1 MPTIAGNQSDN
12 EEAGMILVTG
22 GTGSSGSEIV
32 EALAGKKVKFR
43 MLARNPGKVAVREE
57 GVEIVAGD
65 LAQPR
70 TLSEALKG
78 IDRVL
83 LLAPPVPNQVELE
96 SNVIDAARQAGVR
109 HIVNFSAMTA
119 DPKSASRFPRA
130 HGEVEQKIRSSG
142 LAWTFLRPTFF
153 MQNLLGLAAMVKGG
167 TIFQPAGTSK
177 ASFVDT
183 RDIAAVAVSALTE
196 PGHEG
201 KAYDITG
208 PEALSYDDVAGIFSR
223 VLGRTIKY
231 QDIPPAA
238 ARQAM
243 IGMAIP
249 EWNADGINELMDQMR
264 SGAYAIVSNA
274 VEQVGH
280 KKPTTLEQF
289 VRENAAAF

>member
-1 MPTIAGNQSDN
+1 M
-12 EEAGMILVTG
+12 EAGMILVTG

-32 EALAGKKVKFR
+32 EALASKGVKFR
-43 MLARNPGKVAVREE
+43 MLARNPAKVAVREQ

-70 TLSEALKG
+70 TLAEALKG

-96 SNVIDAARQAGVR
+96 SNVVDAAKNAAVR
-109 HIVNFSAMTA
+109 HVVKFSAMTA
-119 DPKSASRFPRA
+119 DPNSASRFPRA
-130 HGEVEQKIRSSG
+130 HGHVEQKIRASG
-142 LAWTFLRPTFF
+142 LPWTFLRPTFF
-153 MQNLLGLAAMVKGG
+153 MQNLLSMSGMIKGG

-177 ASFVDT
+177 AAFVDT

-196 PGHEG
+196 PGHEA

-208 PEALSYDDVAGIFSR
+208 PELLTYEDVAATFSR

-231 QDIPPAA
+231 QDIPPSA

-243 IGMAIP
+243 LGMGIP
-249 EWNADGINELMDQMR
+249 EWSADGINELMDQMR
-264 SGAYAIVSNA
+264 SGAYATVTNV

>member
-1 MPTIAGNQSDN
+1 
-12 EEAGMILVTG
+12 MILVTG

-32 EALAGKKVKFR
+32 EALASRGVKFR
-43 MLARNPGKVAVREE
+43 MLARNPANVAVREE
-57 GVEIVAGD
+57 GIEIVAGD

-70 TLSEALKG
+70 TLAEALKG

-96 SNVIDAARQAGVR
+96 SNVVDAARNAGVR
-109 HIVNFSAMTA
+109 HVVKFSAMTA
-119 DPKSASRFPRA
+119 DPNSSSRFPRA
-130 HGEVEQKIRSSG
+130 HGQVEQKIRASG

-153 MQNLLGLAAMVKGG
+153 MQNLLSMSDMIKGG

-177 ASFVDT
+177 AAFVDT

-208 PEALSYDDVAGIFSR
+208 PELLTYEDVAATFSR
-223 VLGRTIKY
+223 VLGRTVKY
-231 QDIPPAA
+231 HDIPPSA

-243 IGMAIP
+243 LGMGIP

-264 SGAYAIVSNA
+264 SGSYATVTNVVAEI
-274 VEQVGH
+274 GR